1 MKKEPIHGCI
11 VLGSNCP
18 RMQPCIGSA
27 CNIACAEAEVK
38 IQSMRS
44 ISRPDARERSVSAS
58 GPSDF
63 ALNDKGERGISRSG
77 ATFFAR
83 GGKEGKTPLE
93 PLRFK
98 TPAKRKSLQFRYN
111 RF

>member
-1 MKKEPIHGCI
+1 MWG
-11 VLGSNCP
+11 
-18 RMQPCIGSA
+18 
-27 CNIACAEAEVK
+27 
-38 IQSMRS
+38 
-44 ISRPDARERSVSAS
+44 ISRPDARGRRVSAF
-58 GPSDF
+58 GPSNF
-63 ALNDKGERGISRSG
+63 ALSDKGKRGISRYG